1 MNADAEEDAEEED
14 EGDGRAEG
22 ASAVDNGSKAAM
34 PVGGSGNNTRGK
46 ISMLSQLEVLVR
58 WTKFARRARKRGR

>member
-1 MNADAEEDAEEED
+1 MNADAEEDAEEEED

-34 PVGGSGNNTRGK
+34 PVGGSGNN
-46 ISMLSQLEVLVR
+46 M
-58 WTKFARRARKRGR
+58 